1 MDNKKT
7 IEERV
12 NDLEIRISECESLL
26 NKNFIKT
33 VEKLPGTK
41 KLSITEFLGMKMPSS
56 DVQKTLVIAYY
67 LEKYENSS
75 SFNVD
80 DIKSHFRLAR
90 QPLPQNVNDKININ
104 IKKGYIMDAEE
115 KKDSKKAWLVTN
127 SGLEVVEGSFKN
139 KE

>member
-1 MDNKKT
+1 MENKTT
-7 IEERV
+7 IEERM
-12 NDLEIRISECESLL
+12 DALEIRVSELESLL
-26 NKNFIKT
+26 NKNPINIGD
-33 VEKLPGTK
+33 KLSNTK
-41 KLSITEFLGMKMPSS
+41 KLSITEFLGMKMPSG

-67 LEKYENSS
+67 LEQHENAG

-115 KKDSKKAWLVTN
+115 KKDSKKAWIVTN
-127 SGLEVVEGSFKN
+127 SGLKIVEVGFKN
-139 KE
+139 KK

>member
-1 MDNKKT
+1 MDNKNT

-12 NDLEIRISECESLL
+12 SKLEIRVSELASLL
-26 NKNFIKT
+26 NKNAINIT
-33 VEKLPGTK
+33 EKLPNTK
-41 KLSITEFLGMKMPSS
+41 KLSVTEFLSTKMPHS
-56 DVQKTLVIAYY
+56 DVQKTLAIAYY
-67 LEKYENSS
+67 LEKYEHLN

-115 KKDSKKAWLVTN
+115 KKDSKKAWIVTN
-127 SGLEVVEGSFKN
+127 SGLEIVESGFKN